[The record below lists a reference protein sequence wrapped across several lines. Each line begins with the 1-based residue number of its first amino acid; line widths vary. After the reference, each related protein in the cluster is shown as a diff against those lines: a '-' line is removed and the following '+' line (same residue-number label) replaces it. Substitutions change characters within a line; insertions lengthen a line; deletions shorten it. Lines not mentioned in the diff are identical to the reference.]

1 MTSHYAQANKTCK
14 SFGILQNVY
23 NAPNYSN
30 GDQTEQ
36 KYRGLFTN
44 KMILSI
50 NLQQFQT
57 SGKVLKNYLN
67 QIT

>member
-14 SFGILQNVY
+14 SFGILQNVN

-36 KYRGLFTN
+36 KCKGLFTN
-44 KMILSI
+44 KTILAI
-50 NLQQFQT
+50 NLQQSQNLREG
-57 SGKVLKNYLN
+57 S
-67 QIT
+67 